1 MRIGRKYPILLAF
14 AVLLATYASRPASA
28 GQSQLRRSPQNAQAT
43 MDALRQPVPQGELQT
58 FAADLTTLARALH
71 DLNPNRPDVQ
81 SRMIELEQQIAA
93 MTPEELTALANAY
106 DRPALSGAVERLK
119 SLMPSLNA
127 APGQAGQ
134 TLRPDLTIQKPGG
147 ALHADDASTTT
158 TLSTASYSICTPAS
172 APTFLIGPIPS
183 DPIADYAVFVALQ
196 VAKAAQI
203 PLDYACESIVEVLG
217 EGTNVPFCVAA
228 AAAKI
233 IEFAL
238 EVSLD
243 TLQFCDPFVLADEN
257 DAAYFNTI
265 AIFNNLATD
274 TSLIQNQ
281 LTSMDSDLNAHITAI
296 DSDIDN
302 HVTGINTNV
311 DTNLTAIDTD
321 IDTHVAAA
329 DLDIATRVA
338 NIDTDLNT
346 HLTAVDTDLN
356 THLAAVDADVLTSS
370 SAIAT
375 LQALDLRMDIERSLA
390 LGIYVGLFEL
400 PKANGGYLELV
411 GTIVQT
417 VINGLVAAGKNVGTA
432 QTSENAG
439 NTAYAAHVYK
449 TAYTDYMTAYQT
461 ATK

>member
-1 MRIGRKYPILLAF
+1 
-14 AVLLATYASRPASA
+14 
-28 GQSQLRRSPQNAQAT
+28 
-43 MDALRQPVPQGELQT
+43 MDALRMPVPEGELQT

-81 SRMIELEQQIAA
+81 RSMIEVEQKIAA
-93 MTPEELTALANAY
+93 LTPEELTALANAY
-106 DRPALSGAVERLK
+106 DRPALSGAVERLR

-127 APGQAGQ
+127 APGQAGE

-147 ALHADDASTTT
+147 VSHPDDASTTT
-158 TLSTASYSICTPAS
+158 TLSIASYSICTPAS

-183 DPIADYAVFVALQ
+183 DTIADYAVFVALQ

-233 IEFAL
+233 LEFAL

-243 TLQFCDPFVLADEN
+243 TLQFCDPNVLQAEN

-265 AIFNNLATD
+265 AIYNNLATD
-274 TSLIQNQ
+274 TSLIQDH
-281 LTSMDSDLNAHITAI
+281 LTSVDSDLNAHITAI
-296 DSDIDN
+296 DADIDN

-329 DLDIATRVA
+329 DLDIATRV
-338 NIDTDLNT
+338 LN
-346 HLTAVDTDLN
+346 VDTDLN
-356 THLAAVDADVLTSS
+356 THLNAVDANLNTQLSTVNANALASS

-375 LQALDLRMDIERSLA
+375 LQALDIRMEIEKSLA
-390 LGIYVGLFEL
+390 LGIYVGLFET
-400 PKANGGYLELV
+400 PKAFGGYLELV
-411 GTIVQT
+411 GTTVQT
-417 VINGLVAAGKNVGTA
+417 VINGLVAAGKNVGKA

-439 NTAYAAHVYK
+439 NTAYAAGVYK